1 MRIEIR
7 KSVNNQYFV
16 RLVAGNNQVVA
27 STETYT
33 TKQSAQHAASL
44 LKTAAASATIVDLT

>member
-7 KSVNNQYFV
+7 RSANDQYFV
-16 RLVAGNNQVVA
+16 RLVAGNNQIVA

-33 TKQSAQHAASL
+33 TKQSAQHAADI
-44 LKTAAASATIVDLT
+44 LKNEASRAQIVDLT